1 MRCTHIGIVL
11 IASVLASQ
19 AASAADLVVIVNSA
33 NPTAAM
39 DAKSVKAHFLKT
51 KAAWADG
58 ETVRPVDH
66 TGEAKQRAAFL
77 GKVLGM
83 SGTDVERYWIQRQ
96 YASADSPPAR
106 ALDDA
111 SAIKLVKTFKGGI
124 GFVSKEAAAAAGA
137 DVKVVLSVTY

>member
-58 ETVRPVDH
+58 EAVRPVDH
-66 TGEAKQRAAFL
+66 SGEAKQRAARRSSVRRSSVKCSACL
-77 GKVLGM
+77 GPM
-83 SGTDVERYWIQRQ
+83 SSGTGSNGNTPVPTALRPGRWMT
-96 YASADSPPAR
+96 PAR
-106 ALDDA
+106 SSSSRGSRGALA
-111 SAIKLVKTFKGGI
+111 S
-124 GFVSKEAAAAAGA
+124 
-137 DVKVVLSVTY
+137 